1 VLTQLAQRKES
12 PEDQPLIDLDVHGK
26 LIASQAL
33 LRAYRA
39 GSLGRYTWDLV
50 GADLDDDLARS
61 REVRDCTT
69 TDSISLYPESDVAP
83 TREEARKARKG
94 ARNKRKD

>member
-12 PEDQPLIDLDVHGK
+12 PEDQPLNDLDVHGK

-39 GSLGRYTWDLV
+39 GTLGRYTWDLV
-50 GADLDDDLARS
+50 GADLDDHLARS
-61 REVRDCTT
+61 RELRDCTT
-69 TDSISLYPESDVAP
+69 TDSISLYPEGTTAP
-83 TREEARKARKG
+83 TREEARKVRKAARS
-94 ARNKRKD
+94 KRKE